1 MAGKS
6 GGNHRSA
13 SSGRF
18 VTGAQATRSPST
30 TVTEPRGASSSS
42 GSHFR
47 SAISG
52 QYVTTAHGQRSPN
65 NTVRDK

>member
-18 VTGAQATRSPST
+18 ITGAQAARSPST
-30 TVTEPRGASSSS
+30 TVTEPRSASGSS
-42 GSHFR
+42 GAHFR

-52 QYVTTAHGQRSPN
+52 RYVTTAHGQRSPTT
-65 NTVRDK
+65 TVQEK